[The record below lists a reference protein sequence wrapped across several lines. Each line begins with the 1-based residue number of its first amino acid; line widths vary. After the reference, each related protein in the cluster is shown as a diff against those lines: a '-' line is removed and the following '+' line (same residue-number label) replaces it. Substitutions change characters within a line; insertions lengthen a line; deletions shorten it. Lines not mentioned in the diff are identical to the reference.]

1 MTPLRRQLI
10 EALTLKGY
18 SPKTHEAYVS
28 AVAALA
34 RYFGRSPDRIGNEEV
49 RTYLLHLHNER
60 KLSASSINVALSGLR
75 FFYTKVLD
83 RSLAEVERTLP
94 RPGQPKQYARVY
106 SLAEIKVLLSKGC
119 TQCKHR
125 VFLMTVY
132 GAGLRLNEACHLQ
145 PKDIESSR
153 MMIRVNQG
161 KGAKDRY
168 TLLSPWLLEELRL
181 YWKSYRPRRWLFP
194 SPADEQ
200 LPLNDRTAQKMFYA
214 ALARGGLVN
223 KGGIHS
229 LRHSFAT
236 HLVEAGVEL
245 TVIKVLLGH
254 RSLQTTANYLHVS
267 GKRLAQVRS
276 PLEFLRATAAAT

>member
-1 MTPLRRQLI
+1 MTPLRQRLI

-34 RYFGRSPDRIGNEEV
+34 RYFGRSPDRICNEEV
-49 RTYLLHLHNER
+49 RAYLLHLHNER
-60 KLSASSINVALSGLR
+60 KLAASSINVALSGLR

-83 RSLAEVERTLP
+83 RSIAEVERALP
-94 RPGQPKQYARVY
+94 RPGKPQQYARVY

-119 TQCKHR
+119 TQFKHR

-132 GAGLRLNEACHLQ
+132 GAGLRLNEACHL
-145 PKDIESSR
+145 KLEDIESER
-153 MMIRVNQG
+153 MMIRVNRG
-161 KGAKDRY
+161 KGARDRY
-168 TLLSPWLLEELRL
+168 TVLSPWLLEELRL
-181 YWKSYRPRRWLFP
+181 YWKTYRPRLWLFP
-194 SPADEQ
+194 SPWDGQ
-200 LPLNDRTAQKMFYA
+200 RPFNDGTAQKVFYA
-214 ALARGGLVN
+214 ALARCGLVN

-236 HLVEAGVEL
+236 HLLEAGVEI

-254 RSLQTTANYLHVS
+254 RSLKTTANYLHVS
-267 GKRLAQVRS
+267 GERLAQVRS
-276 PLEFLRATAAAT
+276 PLEFMQQTAAAT